1 MMGGINT
8 CVLILSSLTM
18 ALAVRFA
25 QQGRKGLL
33 VLCLWLTMGG
43 AVGFLVIKYFEYSHK
58 IHDHLVWGGTF
69 YEPVDE
75 AQKACSPRR
84 EEALDAPLVD
94 GPDEANAAEARHR
107 DVPDRE
113 PARGGRLQREDRGPR
128 ARGTLRGAG
137 PRRRPR
143 SRRRRATGTPAPGH
157 LADPEMPVG
166 THLFFGIYFCMTG
179 LHGIHVLI
187 GMGVIGW
194 SDLAIAAG
202 DFGPTYYTPVDSR
215 SASTGTSST

>member
-1 MMGGINT
+1 MTSIQANPSDHADDHGHDDHGHGHDPNLAHHFESMEQQMDSGKLGMWLFLATEVLFFGGLFAAYAVLRARNPEVFSYASHYLDTMMGGINT

-75 AQKACSPRR
+75 SQKLLLATP
-84 EEALDAPLVD
+84 EEALDTPLVD
-94 GPDEANAAEARHR
+94 GPREANAAEARDIAMSR
-107 DVPDRE
+107 IVNKPE
-113 PARGGRLQREDRGPR
+113 EAASSVKTAALGPAG
-128 ARGTLRGAG
+128 
-137 PRRRPR
+137 
-143 SRRRRATGTPAPGH
+143 
-157 LADPEMPVG
+157 
-166 THLFFGIYFCMTG
+166 
-179 LHGIHVLI
+179 
-187 GMGVIGW
+187 
-194 SDLAIAAG
+194 
-202 DFGPTYYTPVDSR
+202 
-215 SASTGTSST
+215 